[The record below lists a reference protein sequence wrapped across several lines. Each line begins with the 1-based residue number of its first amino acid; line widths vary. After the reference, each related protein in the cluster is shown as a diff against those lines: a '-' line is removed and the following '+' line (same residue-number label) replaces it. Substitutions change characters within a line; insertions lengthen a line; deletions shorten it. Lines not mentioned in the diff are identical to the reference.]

1 MNIRK
6 TVCYTAVL
14 LLSAIF
20 FTACNNSND
29 KSGAV
34 KRDSKMAQSKAHI
47 EPDSTIMVTVDKLD
61 GDTIK
66 VSTINE
72 QREYRLSVNEAQAE
86 KKIFGSL
93 TEGDTLAI
101 TAYRKKHVM
110 TSSINI
116 TELLGLW
123 MYGND
128 GQGMRLDKD
137 RVVASI
143 NMGNVTL
150 KNWNVKN
157 DQLSFSYTISLN
169 PSEKG
174 NDKEENIRIN
184 ILTKNRL
191 NITIEGKDYDCKKQG
206 LLMKSGDLN

>member
-20 FTACNNSND
+20 FTACSNSND
-29 KSGAV
+29 RSGAV
-34 KRDSKMAQSKAHI
+34 QRDSQMAQSKAHI

-86 KKIFGSL
+86 KKVFGSL

-157 DQLSFSYTISLN
+157 GQLSFSYTISLN
-169 PSEKG
+169 HSDKG

>member
-1 MNIRK
+1 
-6 TVCYTAVL
+6 
-14 LLSAIF
+14 
-20 FTACNNSND
+20 
-29 KSGAV
+29 
-34 KRDSKMAQSKAHI
+34 
-47 EPDSTIMVTVDKLD
+47 
-61 GDTIK
+61 
-66 VSTINE
+66 
-72 QREYRLSVNEAQAE
+72 
-86 KKIFGSL
+86 
-93 TEGDTLAI
+93 
-101 TAYRKKHVM
+101 
-110 TSSINI
+110 
-116 TELLGLW
+116 

-157 DQLSFSYTISLN
+157 GQLSFSYTISLN

-191 NITIEGKDYDCKKQG
+191 NVTIEGKDYDCKKQG